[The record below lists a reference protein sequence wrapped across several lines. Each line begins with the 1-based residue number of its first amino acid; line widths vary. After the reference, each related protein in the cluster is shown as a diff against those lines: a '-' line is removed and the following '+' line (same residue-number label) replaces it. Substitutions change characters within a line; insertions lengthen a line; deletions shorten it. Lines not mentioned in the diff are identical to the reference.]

1 MVECARL
8 EIVYTGN
15 RIKGSNPF
23 FSARNIEH
31 PTEISW
37 DVSFAPESWDFYA
50 RRHQCMRAIAP
61 NPTNIHRIAYLAQN
75 ADASFILKKDIFLIT
90 IMAKKDYYG

>member
-23 FSARNIEH
+23 FSAKIK
-31 PTEISW
+31 I
-37 DVSFAPESWDFYA
+37 V
-50 RRHQCMRAIAP
+50 RRAF
-61 NPTNIHRIAYLAQN
+61 
-75 ADASFILKKDIFLIT
+75 FILVNWDENTGGENK
-90 IMAKKDYYG
+90 

>member
-23 FSARNIEH
+23 FSARYNKNAHLGVFI
-31 PTEISW
+31 ISGG
-37 DVSFAPESWDFYA
+37 DEGGQTL
-50 RRHQCMRAIAP
+50 R
-61 NPTNIHRIAYLAQN
+61 NLYLAGGN
-75 ADASFILKKDIFLIT
+75 YAFCFYLTLFLDLGI
-90 IMAKKDYYG
+90 ICV